1 MSVASVTGKVL
12 VPILVLYGAHKVN
25 SSKVFAGEL
34 GKNRGASEQV
44 LLDSIYSNLGVGVKS
59 RSIGGVIGNKIFIK
73 TFDKESL
80 KKAKIKELG
89 KLGRTLSAEIPNF
102 KQMNDSTAV
111 ALALMY
117 DNYLI
122 FNYFNKLN
130 PAVNTSMYLPL
141 YGEIGMVGEDE
152 VRFVLKGI
160 NSPFAAQMV
169 QGDGKHFNG
178 GFMVPVEG
186 QDGAYVLLIQFG
198 YKPLLLPF
206 KGTIDE
212 ETACT
217 LFSDGFFEVRRGGDI
232 YLSGRCLNT
241 MDMVPLPFADSTQA
255 SQIIRNPAED
265 WLSVVPNQSFLLMEN
280 LGPLIH
286 TPEQIRQF
294 YGNSEGVMEGNELV
308 FRILGGPSGSEWTVV
323 SRYSANLVRAPALPI
338 QFYTGMITLNEAGI
352 ETENAYFADSI
363 MARKLVPQKNDS
375 LYFVDGKLAMNFGS
389 GRVLLVDK
397 SVARRLFKAS
407 EKGFVRSQGEI
418 KKVDGGEGYEKY
430 ECTYG
435 AKTVTVEFEKGKP
448 VSAILYGDKPAQEI
462 IYDMNKD
469 DKILR
474 NFQPVAD
481 ANSGTFG
488 VVTQR
493 GEDAY
498 KIYALFP
505 SSSRIILDTDI
516 EPSKISVYGNSV
528 DYNGS
533 TVVKVIRELQF
544 LSGKTTVYSK

>member
-206 KGTIDE
+206 KGVIDE

-294 YGNSEGVMEGNELV
+294 YGNSE
-308 FRILGGPSGSEWTVV
+308 
-323 SRYSANLVRAPALPI
+323 
-338 QFYTGMITLNEAGI
+338 
-352 ETENAYFADSI
+352 
-363 MARKLVPQKNDS
+363 
-375 LYFVDGKLAMNFGS
+375 
-389 GRVLLVDK
+389 
-397 SVARRLFKAS
+397 
-407 EKGFVRSQGEI
+407 
-418 KKVDGGEGYEKY
+418 
-430 ECTYG
+430 
-435 AKTVTVEFEKGKP
+435 
-448 VSAILYGDKPAQEI
+448 
-462 IYDMNKD
+462 
-469 DKILR
+469 
-474 NFQPVAD
+474 
-481 ANSGTFG
+481 
-488 VVTQR
+488 
-493 GEDAY
+493 
-498 KIYALFP
+498 
-505 SSSRIILDTDI
+505 
-516 EPSKISVYGNSV
+516 
-528 DYNGS
+528 
-533 TVVKVIRELQF
+533 
-544 LSGKTTVYSK
+544 